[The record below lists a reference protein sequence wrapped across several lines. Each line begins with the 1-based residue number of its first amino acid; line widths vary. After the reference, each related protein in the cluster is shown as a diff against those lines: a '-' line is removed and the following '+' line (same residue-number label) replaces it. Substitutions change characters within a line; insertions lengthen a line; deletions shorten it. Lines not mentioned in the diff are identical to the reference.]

1 MSTRS
6 SDGCGN
12 EDKNSKS
19 DGNRDGDEIKIIN
32 EDGES
37 KILPKSDPLPSLAG
51 WIGHGWGD
59 FRTIGLFFLILD
71 L

>member
-1 MSTRS
+1 MSTRF

-19 DGNRDGDEIKIIN
+19 DGDRDGDEIKIIN

-37 KILPKSDPLPSLAG
+37 KILPKSDRLPSLAG
-51 WIGHGWGD
+51 WIGHGRVD
-59 FRTIGLFFLILD
+59 FCTTGLFLIFD